1 MDENWLKLVFKAQS
15 GDMQAREKLMS
26 DNMGLVYSITGR
38 FRNHSCY
45 QDLNQIGAMGLLKAI
60 LNFDGSFD
68 VKFSTYAVPI
78 ILGEIK
84 RFFRDEGQMKVSR
97 SLKEN
102 YLKILKAKEILS
114 QNTESE
120 PTITMIARMCELDE
134 SEVILAMEANQQ
146 LASLDNTSSGKDG
159 SQLRIDERVGHD
171 ASQDIE
177 MKVALEMEIQRS
189 LTQREQLILYYR
201 YHQDLNQQAIAEK
214 LNISQVQVSRLEKK
228 IYEKLKHKLTID
240 SL

>member
-1 MDENWLKLVFKAQS
+1 MDETVLELIHLAQL
-15 GDMQAREKLMS
+15 GDMTARERLMKE
-26 DNMGLVYSITGR
+26 NMGLVYSITGR

-60 LNFDGSFD
+60 LNFDGSFE
-68 VKFSTYAVPI
+68 VRFSTYAVPI

-102 YLKILKAKEILS
+102 YLKIMKAKEILS
-114 QNTESE
+114 QQSQSE
-120 PTITMIARMCELDE
+120 PTIAMIAKMCELDE
-134 SEVILAMEANQQ
+134 ADVILAMEANQQ
-146 LASLDNTSSGKDG
+146 LTSLDSASSGKDG
-159 SQLRIDERVGHD
+159 SQMRIDERISD
-171 ASQDIE
+171 DSNQDIE
-177 MKVALEMEIQRS
+177 MKVALEMEIQKTLS
-189 LTQREQLILYYR
+189 QREQLILYYR

-228 IYEKLKHKLTID
+228 IYEKLKHKLTVQ
-240 SL
+240 

>member
-1 MDENWLKLVFKAQS
+1 MDETVLELIHLAQL
-15 GDMQAREKLMS
+15 GDMTARERLMKE
-26 DNMGLVYSITGR
+26 NMGLVYSITGR

-60 LNFDGSFD
+60 LNFDGSFE
-68 VKFSTYAVPI
+68 VRFSTYAVPI

-102 YLKILKAKEILS
+102 YLKIMKAKEILS
-114 QNTESE
+114 QQSQSE
-120 PTITMIARMCELDE
+120 PTIAMIAKMCEMDE
-134 SEVILAMEANQQ
+134 ADVILAMEANQQ
-146 LASLDNTSSGKDG
+146 LTSLDSASSGKDG
-159 SQLRIDERVGHD
+159 SQMRIDERISD
-171 ASQDIE
+171 DSNQDIE
-177 MKVALEMEIQRS
+177 MKVALEMEIQKTLS
-189 LTQREQLILYYR
+189 QREQLILYYR

-228 IYEKLKHKLTID
+228 IYEKLKHKLTAQ
-240 SL
+240 

>member
-1 MDENWLKLVFKAQS
+1 MDETVLELIHLAQL
-15 GDMQAREKLMS
+15 GDMTARERLMKE
-26 DNMGLVYSITGR
+26 NMGLVYSITGR

-60 LNFDGSFD
+60 LNFDGSFE
-68 VKFSTYAVPI
+68 VRFSTYAVPI

-102 YLKILKAKEILS
+102 YLKIMKAKEILS
-114 QNTESE
+114 QQSQSE
-120 PTITMIARMCELDE
+120 PTIAMIAKMCELDE
-134 SEVILAMEANQQ
+134 ADVILAMEANQQ
-146 LASLDNTSSGKDG
+146 LTSLDSASNGKDG
-159 SQLRIDERVGHD
+159 SQMRIDERISD
-171 ASQDIE
+171 DSNQDIE
-177 MKVALEMEIQRS
+177 MKVALEMEIQKTLS
-189 LTQREQLILYYR
+189 QREQLILYYR

-228 IYEKLKHKLTID
+228 IYEKLKHKLTVQ
-240 SL
+240 

>member
-1 MDENWLKLVFKAQS
+1 MDETVLELIHLAQL
-15 GDMQAREKLMS
+15 GDMTARERLMKE
-26 DNMGLVYSITGR
+26 NMGLVYSITGR

-60 LNFDGSFD
+60 LNFDGSFE
-68 VKFSTYAVPI
+68 VRFSTYAVPI

-102 YLKILKAKEILS
+102 YLKIMKAKEILS
-114 QNTESE
+114 QQSQSE
-120 PTITMIARMCELDE
+120 PTIAMIAKMCELDE
-134 SEVILAMEANQQ
+134 ADVILAMEANQQ
-146 LASLDNTSSGKDG
+146 LTSLDSASNGKDG
-159 SQLRIDERVGHD
+159 SQMRIDERISD
-171 ASQDIE
+171 DSNQDIE
-177 MKVALEMEIQRS
+177 MKVALEMEIQKTLS
-189 LTQREQLILYYR
+189 QREQMILYYR

-228 IYEKLKHKLTID
+228 IYEKLKHKLTVQ
-240 SL
+240 

>member
-1 MDENWLKLVFKAQS
+1 MDETVLELIHLAQL
-15 GDMQAREKLMS
+15 GDMTARERLMKE
-26 DNMGLVYSITGR
+26 NMGLVYSITGR

-60 LNFDGSFD
+60 LNFDGSFE
-68 VKFSTYAVPI
+68 VRFSTYAVPI

-102 YLKILKAKEILS
+102 YLKIMKAKEILS
-114 QNTESE
+114 QQSQSE
-120 PTITMIARMCELDE
+120 PTIAMIAKMCELDE
-134 SEVILAMEANQQ
+134 ADVILAMEANQQ
-146 LASLDNTSSGKDG
+146 LTSLDSASSGKDG
-159 SQLRIDERVGHD
+159 SQMRIDERISD
-171 ASQDIE
+171 DSNLDIE
-177 MKVALEMEIQRS
+177 LKVALDMEIQKTLS
-189 LTQREQLILYYR
+189 QREQMILYYR

-228 IYEKLKHKLTID
+228 IYEKLKHKLTAQ
-240 SL
+240 

>member
-1 MDENWLKLVFKAQS
+1 MDETVLELIHLAQL
-15 GDMQAREKLMS
+15 GDMTARERLMKE
-26 DNMGLVYSITGR
+26 NMGLVYSITGR

-60 LNFDGSFD
+60 LNFDGSFE
-68 VKFSTYAVPI
+68 VRFSTYAVPI

-102 YLKILKAKEILS
+102 YLKIMKAKEILS
-114 QNTESE
+114 QQSQSE
-120 PTITMIARMCELDE
+120 PTIAMIAKMCELDE
-134 SEVILAMEANQQ
+134 ADVILAMEANQQ
-146 LASLDNTSSGKDG
+146 LTSLDSASSGKDG
-159 SQLRIDERVGHD
+159 SQMRIDERISD
-171 ASQDIE
+171 DSNQDIE
-177 MKVALEMEIQRS
+177 MKVALEMEIQKTLS
-189 LTQREQLILYYR
+189 QREQMILYYR

-228 IYEKLKHKLTID
+228 IYEKLKHKLTEQ
-240 SL
+240 